1 MQSEVSA
8 FDDNEEMKE
17 EEDRIAQVQAE
28 ELSKERQSV
37 LKVRKEMRQ
46 KFEPLAI
53 DMVAVR
59 LFMTKV
65 KSTLTDE
72 QSFWESIEIMVEII
86 LHEYETSEYDP
97 ITQLMCIRGL
107 FILMLNEQFSDYMG
121 QAVSEKILAMVLE
134 IMGDALTDGDMQDVT
149 NLSE

>member
-1 MQSEVSA
+1 M
-8 FDDNEEMKE
+8 
-17 EEDRIAQVQAE
+17 QAE

-46 KFEPLAI
+46 KYEPLAI

-72 QSFWESIEIMVEII
+72 HSFWESIEIMVEII

-97 ITQLMCIRGL
+97 ITQLMCMRGL

-134 IMGDALTDGDMQDVT
+134 IMGDALSDGDMQDVT
-149 NLSE
+149 NLSD

>member
-1 MQSEVSA
+1 
-8 FDDNEEMKE
+8 
-17 EEDRIAQVQAE
+17 VQAE

-46 KFEPLAI
+46 KYEPLAI

-72 QSFWESIEIMVEII
+72 HSFWESIEIMVEII

-97 ITQLMCIRGL
+97 ITQLMCMRGL

-134 IMGDALTDGDMQDVT
+134 IMGDALSDGDMQDVT
-149 NLSE
+149 NLSD

>member
-97 ITQLMCIRGL
+97 ITQLMCVRGL

>member
-1 MQSEVSA
+1 
-8 FDDNEEMKE
+8 
-17 EEDRIAQVQAE
+17 
-28 ELSKERQSV
+28 
-37 LKVRKEMRQ
+37 MRQ

>member
-1 MQSEVSA
+1 M
-8 FDDNEEMKE
+8 
-17 EEDRIAQVQAE
+17 QAE